1 MMKTRKLGWTDLDL
15 SLIGLGTWA
24 IGGGDWEYAWGPQD
38 DDLSVSTIVNAVEK
52 GINWIDTAAAYG
64 LGHSEKIVG
73 RAIKELP
80 EKPLIATKCGFVWD
94 KDRHIHSSLKR
105 RSIRS
110 EAEQSLKRLGVG
122 KIDLYQIHWPT
133 PDEDIEEA
141 WGEIAGLVKEG
152 KIRYAGVS
160 NFTVQQIERVKK
172 IHPVASLQP
181 PYNMLRRG
189 VESELLGY
197 CAKNKI
203 GVIAYSPM
211 ERGLL
216 SGKFTREGIS
226 ALPADDHRRTASPF
240 IEPELSANLELI
252 EGLRP
257 IKAKYNCTLAQLA
270 IAWVLRRNEV
280 TSAIVGARRPQQAE
294 ENAKAGRLELS
305 KSDIELIETLLKT
318 RENTFA
324 SK

>member
-1 MMKTRKLGWTDLDL
+1 MKTRKLGWTDLNL
-15 SLIGLGTWA
+15 SVIGLGTWA
-24 IGGGDWEYAWGPQD
+24 IGGGNWEYAWGPQD
-38 DDLSVSTIVNAVEK
+38 DELSIFTVINAVEA

-73 RAIKELP
+73 KAIKELS
-80 EKPLIATKCGFVWD
+80 EKPLIATKCGLVWD
-94 KDRHIHSSLKR
+94 KDRHIYSSLKR
-105 RSIRS
+105 LSIRS
-110 EAEQSLKRLGVG
+110 EAEQSLKRLGVD
-122 KIDLYQIHWPT
+122 KIDLYQIHWPM

-141 WGEIAGLVKEG
+141 WEEIAKLVKEG

-160 NFTVQQIERVKK
+160 NFTLQQIERVKK

-189 VESELLGY
+189 VENELLKY
-197 CAKNKI
+197 CDENKI
-203 GVIAYSPM
+203 GVVAYSPM

-216 SGKFTREGIS
+216 SGKFTRERIK

-257 IKAKYNCTLAQLA
+257 IAAKYNCTLAQLA
-270 IAWVLRRNEV
+270 IAWVLRRYEV
-280 TSAIVGARRPQQAE
+280 TSAIVGARRPEQAT
-294 ENAKAGRLELS
+294 ENAAAGQPELS
-305 KSDIELIETLLKT
+305 KGDIEAIEKLLKT
-318 RENTFA
+318 RENAFA